1 MGFII
6 TINGMETK
14 GQPLRD
20 FTRDL
25 KSVLNKHQAYYD
37 SMVATAGVS
46 LDQLTAAKIN
56 NYFEVTFSANDITE
70 GQACGEA
77 FEVFMTTMKPLIEAL
92 PVDDAG

>member
-1 MGFII
+1 MGFI
-6 TINGMETK
+6 TTVNGMETK

-37 SMVATAGVS
+37 SMRAAAGVP
-46 LDQLTAAKIN
+46 LDQLTASKIN
-56 NYFEVTFSANDITE
+56 NYFGVTFSANDLTE
-70 GQACGEA
+70 GKACGIA
-77 FEVFMTTMKPLIEAL
+77 FETFMTIMQPLIEAL